1 MEYLDV
7 VIAAIAATGG
17 LGLAA
22 VGLVDALKALPFT
35 GIGTMGFGHV
45 RLAVERFG
53 STLQA
58 AVGPDWLAVVR
69 AHWVNGR
76 PIGEQKA
83 MIRSLLRLG
92 LTSGTAAELASAG
105 NVAPDALSAV
115 ATKIAAG
122 KELTAAEITLLGRVE
137 AVVQA
142 RLDAAFDMADQAYRS
157 RARLVAGV
165 FAVALAVISWPI
177 LNAVWTLPGMIADKN
192 FWVAVLAGLFAVP
205 IAPLAKDLISAL
217 SAGAKAT
224 KAVRSL

>member
-45 RLAVERFG
+45 RRATERFG
-53 STLQA
+53 TTLEA
-58 AVGPDWLAVVR
+58 AVGADWLSVVR

-76 PIGEQKA
+76 PVGEQKA

-92 LTSGTAAELASAG
+92 LTSGTAAELAVVG
-105 NVAPDALSAV
+105 NVDADALSAV
-115 ATKIAAG
+115 ALKIAVG

-157 RARLVAGV
+157 RARLVAGI
-165 FAVALAVISWPI
+165 FAVALAVVSWPI
-177 LNAVWTLPGMIADKN
+177 LNAAWSLPTMIADKN

-205 IAPLAKDLISAL
+205 IAPVAKDLISAL

>member
-45 RLAVERFG
+45 KTATARFG
-53 STLQA
+53 ATLAA
-58 AVGPDWLAVVR
+58 AVGPDWLTVIR

-76 PIGEQKA
+76 PVGEQKA

-92 LTSGTAAELASAG
+92 LTSGTAEELAAIG
-105 NVAPDALSAV
+105 NVDAAALSAV
-115 ATKIAAG
+115 AAKIAAG
-122 KELTAAEITLLGRVE
+122 KELTAADITLLGRVE

-165 FAVALAVISWPI
+165 FAVALAAISWPI
-177 LNAVWTLPGMIADKN
+177 LNSVWSLPALIADKN

-205 IAPLAKDLISAL
+205 IAPVAKDLISAL